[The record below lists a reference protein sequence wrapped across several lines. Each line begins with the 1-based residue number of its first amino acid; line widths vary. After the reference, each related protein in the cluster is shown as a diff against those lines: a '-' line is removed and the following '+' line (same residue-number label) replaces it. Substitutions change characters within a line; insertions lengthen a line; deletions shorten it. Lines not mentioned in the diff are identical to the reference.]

1 MSWLGQGLCPRT
13 PQKEKEPPMRSPE
26 ELRAQLAAA
35 KTEQEREKTIS
46 ETINEILE
54 QIKENNKNLE
64 EIGKAFIRI
73 AKNTP

>member
-1 MSWLGQGLCPRT
+1 
-13 PQKEKEPPMRSPE
+13 MRSPE

-54 QIKENNKNLE
+54 QVKENNKNLE

>member
-1 MSWLGQGLCPRT
+1 
-13 PQKEKEPPMRSPE
+13 MRSPE